1 MSTEAR
7 REMQETERDRV
18 EGKRCRV
25 AVCAAAGCLSN
36 GGQAVRAALEKTVKD
51 EGAADEVEVFG
62 TGCLGLCDA
71 GPLVQVQRDGETRLY
86 EKVDPA
92 TAARIAKDDAV
103 SGTPARDL
111 LPGGNDAFF
120 ARQRKIVLENSGR
133 IDPER
138 IESCVAEG
146 AYEALQKAVTE
157 MTPLDVI
164 QQITASGLRGRG
176 GGGYP
181 TGLKWST
188 VYKAKGTRKFVICN
202 ADEGDPGA
210 FMDRSVLEG
219 DPHRVLEGMA
229 IAAFAVGADQGYV
242 YVRGE
247 YPLAIQRLKTAIKQA
262 EKAQFLGGRVL
273 DTGFSFRVDI
283 RIGAGAFVCGEETA
297 LIASIE
303 GNRGT
308 PRPRPPYPAMSGLWG
323 HPTLINNVE
332 TFANIAPIVK
342 NGGAWYASIGTEKS
356 KGTKVFALAG
366 KIARTGL
373 VEVPMGVPLREIIF
387 DIGGGIPGG
396 RKFKAAQTGGPS
408 GGCIPAQYLD
418 LPVDYESL
426 AGVGSIMGSGG
437 LIVMDETSCM
447 VDVAKYFMEFCRD
460 ESCGKCIPCRA
471 GTVQMWGLLDKIT
484 RGEAT
489 RRDLDLLEHL
499 ADLLQEHEPVRP
511 RPDGAEPR
519 GLAPCATSATSTWRT
534 STSGGAR
541 PGSARSLPRG
551 GGAPVSV
558 KTFTL
563 NGELVSAG
571 EDQTILDVCDEQ
583 KVPIPRLC
591 HLEGLGEIGA
601 CRLCMV
607 EIQGWTKLA
616 PSCMTRVEEGMV
628 VTTSSERL
636 QSYRRSIVELLFAER
651 NHVCAIC
658 VVNGYCELQ
667 NLGYAVGMDHV
678 RFEYQ
683 TPALQIDAS
692 HKRFALDNNR
702 CVLCQRC
709 VRVCDEV
716 EGAHTW
722 DVKGRGASAQ
732 VITDLDAPWGQ
743 SQSCT
748 SCGKCVQVC
757 PTGALFEKIRP
768 KAEMVKNRDFL
779 VYLTTAREKKLW
791 IR

>member
-1 MSTEAR
+1 VSTEAR
-7 REMQETERDRV
+7 REMQEAERARL

-36 GGQAVRAALEKTVKD
+36 GGQAVREAIARTVAEKK
-51 EGAADEVEVFG
+51 ADDAVELFG

-71 GPLVQVQRDGETRLY
+71 GPLVQVQADGETRLY
-86 EKVDPA
+86 EKVDPS
-92 TAARIAKDDAV
+92 TAARIAAEDAV
-103 SGTPARDL
+103 GGEPAEDL
-111 LPGGNDAFF
+111 LDAANAAFF
-120 ARQRKIVLENSGR
+120 AKQRKIVLESSGR
-133 IDPER
+133 VDPER

-157 MTPLDVI
+157 MTPQDVLHE
-164 QQITASGLRGRG
+164 ITASGLRGRG

-247 YPLAIQRLKTAIKQA
+247 YPLAVQRLKTAIKQA
-262 EKAQFLGGRVL
+262 ERAQFLGGRVL

-332 TFANIAPIVK
+332 TFASVAPIIR
-342 NGGAWYASIGTEKS
+342 NGGAWYSSIGTEKS

-373 VEVPMGVPLREIIF
+373 VEVPMGLTLREIIF
-387 DIGGGIPGG
+387 DVGGGIPGG
-396 RKFKAAQTGGPS
+396 RAFKAAQTGGPS
-408 GGCIPAQYLD
+408 GGCIPAPHLD

-426 AGVGSIMGSGG
+426 ASVGSIMGSGG

-460 ESCGKCIPCRA
+460 ESCGKCVPCRA

-484 RGEAT
+484 RGEAA
-489 RRDLDLLEHL
+489 RGDLERLEQLCDLLK
-499 ADLLQEHEPVRP
+499 
-511 RPDGAEPR
+511 
-519 GLAPCATSATSTWRT
+519 
-534 STSGGAR
+534 STSLCGLGQT
-541 PGSARSLPRG
+541 
-551 GGAPVSV
+551 APNPVVS
-558 KTFTL
+558 TL
-563 NGELVSAG
+563 RHFRDEYLAHIDERRCPAGVCEIAPPAAG
-571 EDQTILDVCDEQ
+571 E
-583 KVPIPRLC
+583 
-591 HLEGLGEIGA
+591 
-601 CRLCMV
+601 
-607 EIQGWTKLA
+607 
-616 PSCMTRVEEGMV
+616 
-628 VTTSSERL
+628 
-636 QSYRRSIVELLFAER
+636 
-651 NHVCAIC
+651 
-658 VVNGYCELQ
+658 
-667 NLGYAVGMDHV
+667 
-678 RFEYQ
+678 
-683 TPALQIDAS
+683 
-692 HKRFALDNNR
+692 
-702 CVLCQRC
+702 
-709 VRVCDEV
+709 
-716 EGAHTW
+716 
-722 DVKGRGASAQ
+722 
-732 VITDLDAPWGQ
+732 
-743 SQSCT
+743 
-748 SCGKCVQVC
+748 VQ
-757 PTGALFEKIRP
+757 P
-768 KAEMVKNRDFL
+768 
-779 VYLTTAREKKLW
+779 
-791 IR
+791 